1 MFSWSDV
8 LHLYN
13 TQKRI
18 ATHNN
23 GLATFLLLCKDDFGV
38 EQLYAISINNVAE
51 FNNKMESILQSDE
64 YNGCNIIDVQKNLDD
79 KIEKKYN
86 QDNNYERQ
94 FLKMVQSYNITV
106 AKANSQRTN
115 WNILSLNPTT
125 TSFVSQT
132 PCN

>member
-51 FNNKMESILQSDE
+51 FNNKMESIIHSDE
-64 YNGCNIIDVQKNLDD
+64 YDGCDLINIQNDYDD
-79 KIEKKYN
+79 IIGEQFEK
-86 QDNNYERQ
+86 DNNYERQ
-94 FLKMVQSYNITV
+94 FLKMFQSYNITI

-115 WNILSLNPTT
+115 WSILSVNTLSP
-125 TSFVSQT
+125 SLIAET